1 MNIYVA
7 DVNQLKNFR
16 TPASDLTFYDEGL
29 KIVNRYRYNKV
40 QCLKNEDDKIR
51 SLAAG
56 LLLNYATGDFFEKG
70 AETSQG
76 IPSLRK
82 IDVES
87 LIDDY
92 NPEYDY
98 EIETIMNG
106 KPVYKDYRNINF
118 SLSHSGEYALCGIG
132 NNPVGIDIEGN
143 RKINFRVSERFF
155 SDKEKSWIGKDE
167 DRFFRMWT
175 LKEAYAKLTGEGIAK
190 VISSIEFTVE
200 DVVKCNQYGGES
212 ENINIYEYN
221 LQGYRIS
228 ALEYTQRRN

>member
-7 DVNQLKNFR
+7 DVNQLKNFI
-16 TPASDLTFYDEGL
+16 TPVSPVTFFDEGL

-40 QCLKNEDDKIR
+40 QSLKNEEDKVR

-56 LLLNYATGDFFEKG
+56 LLLNYATKDFLTGKE
-70 AETSQG
+70 ENSNRTSAP
-76 IPSLRK
+76 IN
-82 IDVES
+82 IDVVT
-87 LIDDY
+87 LIDSY

-155 SDKEKSWIGKDE
+155 SDKEKTWIGKDE

-228 ALEYTQRRN
+228 ALEYTQRRK